1 MSIEK
6 LPAGTRGARSVPR
19 VIQRLT
25 LPLRLRMHHRAGDK
39 MGEMDLLYISTVGAR
54 SGERRTA
61 PVARFD
67 DGDGAWLVVA
77 SAGGQAQHP
86 AWYLNVVAHPQDV
99 EAEVSGVRHR
109 VVPEQLAGAERAEA
123 WRAITARVPGFASYE
138 AKTDRPIPVLRLR
151 SAGIVDGAS
160 ADR

>member
-19 VIQRLT
+19 VLQRLT
-25 LPLRLRMHHRAGDK
+25 LPVRLRLHHRAGDT
-39 MGEMDLLYISTVGAR
+39 MRGMDLLYLSTVGAR
-54 SGERRTA
+54 TGKRRIA

-67 DGDGAWLVVA
+67 DGEGAWLVVA

-99 EAEVSGVRHR
+99 EVEVGGVRHR
-109 VVPEQLAGAERAEA
+109 VVPEQLAGAERAAA
-123 WRAITARVPGFASYE
+123 WSEITSRVPGFAGYQS
-138 AKTDRPIPVLRLR
+138 KTDRSIPVLRLR
-151 SAGIVDGAS
+151 SVGVVGDPAQS
-160 ADR
+160 